1 MGDPIPAWL
10 FQIRSKTRL
19 SRGALGRGEGTYL
32 EAGAAA
38 DAAPVELGAR
48 RGEEAGRPPAVRRG
62 EQASPGF
69 DFFFF
74 HVIFYSR
81 AILNL
86 LANFFFGSVNP

>member
-1 MGDPIPAWL
+1 MSPA
-10 FQIRSKTRL
+10 RSWRRPL
-19 SRGALGRGEGTYL
+19 LPEARSRRRSRGPLLPA
-32 EAGAAA
+32 
-38 DAAPVELGAR
+38 
-48 RGEEAGRPPAVRRG
+48 RPPAVRRG

-86 LANFFFGSVNP
+86 LANFFLDLLILKVMHL